1 MFADA
6 SIHARQLLLRLVMAG
21 AAGLALPL
29 ATSAATGPRPPVVD
43 GEAPRV
49 RALLEQGWAAESGR
63 GLARNPFLAAGLYR
77 QAGAM
82 GSAEGYYRAALIL
95 VPAGA
100 KAPLGGT
107 ARCLLMASSQLG
119 HGAASELLER
129 RGWHGDPVAG
139 PCDDEVSVRI
149 YLEFDLDG
157 YVASLRL
164 PRQEVVRMIRRLAP
178 VYGVNPRLAVAM
190 AAVESN
196 FDPWAVSPK
205 SAMGVMQ
212 LIPSTAERFG
222 VRDPFNPE
230 QNIRGG
236 LAYLRWLERYY
247 RGDTVRMVAAYNA
260 GEGAVDAHGGVPPY
274 RETQAYV
281 QRVLS
286 FSGTAAGPAAP
297 PKNKT
302 PRADPGMPAK

>member
-1 MFADA
+1 MRATNQTSA
-6 SIHARQLLLRLVMAG
+6 WHSLPRRLAAAAV
-21 AAGLALPL
+21 AGLL
-29 ATSAATGPRPPVVD
+29 ACAAQAANRPAPPVVD

-49 RALLEQGWAAESGR
+49 QALLEQGWAAESGR
-63 GLARNPFLAAGLYR
+63 GLNRNPFLAAGLYR

-82 GSAEGYYRAALIL
+82 GSAEGYYRAALVL
-95 VPAGA
+95 MPAAGSPGA
-100 KAPLGGT
+100 S
-107 ARCLLMASSQLG
+107 ARCLLMAASQLG
-119 HGAASELLER
+119 HGAAGEVLER
-129 RGWHGDPVAG
+129 RGGQSLASSSAT
-139 PCDDEVSVRI
+139 CDDDSAGGRI

-157 YVASLRL
+157 YVKSLRL
-164 PRQEVVRMIRRLAP
+164 PRQDVVRMIRRLAP
-178 VYGVNPRLAVAM
+178 IYGINPRLAVAM

-196 FDPWAVSPK
+196 FDPWALSPK

-212 LIPSTAERFG
+212 LIPATAERFG

-236 LAYLRWLERYY
+236 LAYLRWLDRYY

-286 FSGTAAGPAAP
+286 FSGGTRPLDPTNKKTQGATGSPA
-297 PKNKT
+297 
-302 PRADPGMPAK
+302 R

>member
-1 MFADA
+1 MRATNPTFGWHPLPCRLAAVVVAVLFACVA
-6 SIHARQLLLRLVMAG
+6 H
-21 AAGLALPL
+21 AAGRPA
-29 ATSAATGPRPPVVD
+29 PPVVD

-49 RALLEQGWAAESGR
+49 EALLEQGWAAESGR
-63 GLARNPFLAAGLYR
+63 GLSRNPFLAAGLYR

-82 GSAEGYYRAALIL
+82 GSAEGYYRAALVL
-95 VPAGA
+95 MPAAGPPGA
-100 KAPLGGT
+100 S
-107 ARCLLMASSQLG
+107 ARCLLMAASQLG
-119 HGAASELLER
+119 HGAAGQLLER
-129 RGWHGDPVAG
+129 RGGQAATTSPAS
-139 PCDDEVSVRI
+139 CDDDHAGDRI

-157 YVASLRL
+157 YVKSLRL
-164 PRQEVVRMIRRLAP
+164 PRQDVVRMIRRLAP
-178 VYGVNPRLAVAM
+178 IYGINPRLAVAM

-196 FDPWAVSPK
+196 FDPWALSPK

-212 LIPSTAERFG
+212 LIPATAERFG

-236 LAYLRWLERYY
+236 LAYLRWLEHRY
-247 RGDTVRMVAAYNA
+247 RGDTVRVVAAYNA

-286 FSGTAAGPAAP
+286 FSGGARPAGPTN
-297 PKNKT
+297 NKAQGT
-302 PRADPGMPAK
+302 TGSPAR

>member
-1 MFADA
+1 MHTTNRTFVWPP
-6 SIHARQLLLRLVMAG
+6 LLRRLAAAA
-21 AAGLALPL
+21 AAGLFACNVH
-29 ATSAATGPRPPVVD
+29 AAKRPVPPVVD

-49 RALLEQGWAAESGR
+49 QALLEQGWAAESGR
-63 GLARNPFLAAGLYR
+63 GLNRNPFLAAGLYR

-82 GSAEGYYRAALIL
+82 GSAEGYYRAALVL
-95 VPAGA
+95 MPAAGPPGA
-100 KAPLGGT
+100 S
-107 ARCLLMASSQLG
+107 ARCLLMAASQLG
-119 HGAASELLER
+119 HGAAGELLER
-129 RGWHGDPVAG
+129 RDGPAG
-139 PCDDEVSVRI
+139 SASPTLCDDDNAGGRI

-157 YVASLRL
+157 YVKSLHL
-164 PRQEVVRMIRRLAP
+164 PRQDVVRMIRRLAP
-178 VYGVNPRLAVAM
+178 IYGINPRLAVAM

-196 FDPWAVSPK
+196 FDPWALSPK

-212 LIPSTAERFG
+212 LIPATAERFG

-236 LAYLRWLERYY
+236 LAYLRWLDRYY

-286 FSGTAAGPAAP
+286 FSGGAKPAAP
-297 PKNKT
+297 TNNKT
-302 PRADPGMPAK
+302 QGTTGSPAR

>member
-1 MFADA
+1 MRATN
-6 SIHARQLLLRLVMAG
+6 Q
-21 AAGLALPL
+21 
-29 ATSAATGPRPPVVD
+29 TSAWHPLSRRLAAAVVAGVFACAAHAANRPAPPVVD
-43 GEAPRV
+43 DEAPRV

-63 GLARNPFLAAGLYR
+63 GVNRNPFLAAGLYR

-82 GSAEGYYRAALIL
+82 GSAEGYYRAALVL
-95 VPAGA
+95 MPAAGA
-100 KAPLGGT
+100 PGPS
-107 ARCLLMASSQLG
+107 ARCLLMAASQLG
-119 HGAASELLER
+119 HGAAGELLDR
-129 RGWHGDPVAG
+129 RGGQGQPDLAANCDEDIGAG
-139 PCDDEVSVRI
+139 RI

-157 YVASLRL
+157 YVKSLRL
-164 PRQEVVRMIRRLAP
+164 PRQDVVRMIRRLAP
-178 VYGVNPRLAVAM
+178 IYGINPRLAVAM

-196 FDPWAVSPK
+196 FDPWALSPK

-212 LIPSTAERFG
+212 LIPATAERFG

-236 LAYLRWLERYY
+236 LAYLRWLDRYY

-286 FSGTAAGPAAP
+286 FSGGARPLDP
-297 PKNKT
+297 NNNKT
-302 PRADPGMPAK
+302 QGATGVPAR